1 MQQTIKIAA
10 LNQLSLLTGRL
21 FFLFSLFLFFSSLL
35 PCNSLALLDLKK
47 TNDDIEII
55 ADEFVEW
62 SKADALY
69 EAKGNAI
76 AKQAGNEI
84 QADRLKILYRM
95 EKNNRIMSRMDAT
108 GNVQLIS
115 NAAKASGDLLIY
127 HIETGIAVLTGTS
140 LSLTSPDYTITARDS
155 FTFFDTENKA
165 HIKGMAKATY
175 HESTIESDEI
185 VAWFHTL
192 KTNETQQSLKEA
204 EAHGHVKITTPN
216 DIAYGDK
223 AYYNGQS
230 EKAILTGNVRIT
242 RAKSD
247 ILGSKAEIDLKTGI
261 SKMLSSPS
269 ENSSKPQ
276 ERVRGVIRV
285 D

>member
-1 MQQTIKIAA
+1 MEQKSEIAA
-10 LNQLSLLTGRL
+10 LNRLPLLTKWRLSLFSI
-21 FFLFSLFLFFSSLL
+21 FFLATLTS
-35 PCNSLALLDLKK
+35 NQSLALLDLKK
-47 TNDDIEII
+47 TNDDVEIT

-62 SKADALY
+62 SKADSLY

-76 AKQAGNEI
+76 AKQADSEI
-84 QADRLKILYRM
+84 QADSLKILYRM
-95 EKNNRIMSRMDAT
+95 EKNIRIMSRMDAT

-115 NAAKASGDLLIY
+115 NSARASGDLLVY
-127 HIETGIAVLTGTS
+127 HLETGIAVLTGTS
-140 LSLTSPDYTITARDS
+140 LNLTSPDYTITARDN
-155 FTFFDTENKA
+155 FTFFDNENKA
-165 HIKGMAKATY
+165 HIKGLAKATY
-175 HESTIESDEI
+175 HESTIESDEML
-185 VAWFHTL
+185 AWFHTL
-192 KTNETQQSLKEA
+192 KTNEAQQSLKEA

-261 SKMLSSPS
+261 SKMLSSTETTS
-269 ENSSKPQ
+269 GTQ
-276 ERVRGVIRV
+276 GRVRGVIRV

>member
-1 MQQTIKIAA
+1 MEQTTKIAA
-10 LNQLSLLTGRL
+10 LNHLSPSTGQRL
-21 FFLFSLFLFFSSLL
+21 FLFSLFLFFSSLL
-35 PCNSLALLDLKK
+35 PDNGLAFLDLKK
-47 TNDDIEII
+47 TNDDVEIT

-62 SKADALY
+62 SKADSLY

-76 AKQAGNEI
+76 AKQADSEI
-84 QADRLKILYRM
+84 QADSLKILYRM
-95 EKNNRIMSRMDAT
+95 EKSNRIMSRMDAT
-108 GNVQLIS
+108 GNVILVS
-115 NAAKASGDLLIY
+115 KEAKASGDLLVY
-127 HIETGIAVLTGTS
+127 HLEIGIAILTGTQ
-140 LSLTSPDYTITARDS
+140 LKLTSPEYVITARDS
-155 FTFFDTENKA
+155 FTFFDNENKA
-165 HIKGMAKATY
+165 HIKGLAKATY
-175 HESTIESDEI
+175 HESTIESDEML
-185 VAWFHTL
+185 AWFHTL
-192 KTNETQQSLKEA
+192 KTSEAHQSLKEA

-261 SKMLSSPS
+261 SKMLSTSDEKTPGT
-269 ENSSKPQ
+269 Q
-276 ERVRGVIRV
+276 GRVRGVIRV

>member
-1 MQQTIKIAA
+1 MEQKSEIAA
-10 LNQLSLLTGRL
+10 LNRPPLLTEWRLSLFFI
-21 FFLFSLFLFFSSLL
+21 FFLATL
-35 PCNSLALLDLKK
+35 PSNQSLALLDLKK
-47 TNDDIEII
+47 TNDDVEIT

-62 SKADALY
+62 SKADSLY
-69 EAKGNAI
+69 EAKGKAI
-76 AKQAGNEI
+76 AKQADSEI
-84 QADRLKILYRM
+84 QADSLKILYRM

-108 GNVQLIS
+108 GNVILVS
-115 NAAKASGDLLIY
+115 KEARASGDLLVY
-127 HIETGIAVLTGTS
+127 HLETGIAVLTGTQ
-140 LSLTSPDYTITARDS
+140 LKLTSPEYVITARDS
-155 FTFFDTENKA
+155 FTFFDNENKA
-165 HIKGMAKATY
+165 HIKGLAKATY

-185 VAWFHTL
+185 LAWFHTL
-192 KTNETQQSLKEA
+192 KTNEAQQSLKEA

-261 SKMLSSPS
+261 SKMLSSTETTS
-269 ENSSKPQ
+269 GTQ
-276 ERVRGVIRV
+276 GRVRGVIRV

>member
-1 MQQTIKIAA
+1 MEQKSEIAA
-10 LNQLSLLTGRL
+10 LNRPPLLTEWRLSLFFI
-21 FFLFSLFLFFSSLL
+21 FFLATLTS
-35 PCNSLALLDLKK
+35 NQSLALLDLKK
-47 TNDDIEII
+47 TNDDVEIT

-62 SKADALY
+62 SKADSLY
-69 EAKGNAI
+69 EAKGKAI
-76 AKQAGNEI
+76 AKQADSEV
-84 QADRLKILYRM
+84 QADSLKILYRM

-108 GNVQLIS
+108 GNVILVS
-115 NAAKASGDLLIY
+115 KEAKASGDLLVY
-127 HIETGIAVLTGTS
+127 HLETGIAVLTGTQ
-140 LSLTSPDYTITARDS
+140 LKLTSPEYVITARDS
-155 FTFFDTENKA
+155 FTFFDNENKA
-165 HIKGMAKATY
+165 HIKGLAKATY
-175 HESTIESDEI
+175 HESTIESDEML
-185 VAWFHTL
+185 AWFHTL
-192 KTNETQQSLKEA
+192 KTNEAQQSLKEA

-261 SKMLSSPS
+261 SKMLSSTETTS
-269 ENSSKPQ
+269 GTQ
-276 ERVRGVIRV
+276 GRVRGVIRV